1 MIKGEEGLVLG
12 CKYNAI
18 VLISIA
24 SGLLSKMGELKQ
36 DNYIPKQGLTGNW
49 WTEKI
54 NYFKIHQLFYSVI
67 ITNYILKNC
76 WLKK

>member
-36 DNYIPKQGLTGNW
+36 DNYIPKQGLTGN
-49 WTEKI
+49 
-54 NYFKIHQLFYSVI
+54 
-67 ITNYILKNC
+67 
-76 WLKK
+76 